1 MPGLNRFASLA
12 LLTAILS
19 WAWIGSS
26 VGQTRAPL
34 PPEKPSHQT
43 VPEAQGSGGSGE
55 PLSNK
60 LGRQGGV
67 IIPPADIDT
76 GIAKSPPKLGGES
89 TPIIPP
95 PGTPG
100 GKSGGNPK

>member
-1 MPGLNRFASLA
+1 MPGLNRVAALA
-12 LLTAILS
+12 AVAAILG
-19 WAWIGSS
+19 WGWIGPATA
-26 VGQTRAPL
+26 QTRAPL

-43 VPEAQGSGGSGE
+43 VPEAQGSGSSGE

-67 IIPPADIDT
+67 IIPPADIDA

-89 TPIIPP
+89 TPVIPP

-100 GKSGGNPK
+100 GKSGANPK

>member
-1 MPGLNRFASLA
+1 MLRLNRFASLTA
-12 LLTAILS
+12 LAAILG
-19 WAWIGSS
+19 WAWIGSATA
-26 VGQTRAPL
+26 QTRVPL
-34 PPEKPSHQT
+34 PPEKPSHQS
-43 VPEAQGSGGSGE
+43 VPEAPGSGGSGE

-76 GIAKSPPKLGGES
+76 EIAKSPPKLGGDS
-89 TPIIPP
+89 TPILPP

-100 GKSGGNPK
+100 GKSGANPK

>member
-1 MPGLNRFASLA
+1 MSRLSHLASTIGLAAALASMATPGLA
-12 LLTAILS
+12 
-19 WAWIGSS
+19 
-26 VGQTRAPL
+26 QTHTLL

-43 VPEAQGSGGSGE
+43 IPEAQGSGGSGE

-67 IIPPADIDT
+67 IIPPADVDSGLT
-76 GIAKSPPKLGGES
+76 KSPPTLGNQS
-89 TPIIPP
+89 TPTIPP

-100 GKSGGNPK
+100 GKPGANPK

>member
-1 MPGLNRFASLA
+1 MLGLNRFASLA
-12 LLTAILS
+12 ALAAILG
-19 WAWIGSS
+19 WAWIGSATA
-26 VGQTRAPL
+26 QTRTPM
-34 PPEKPSHQT
+34 PPEKPSHQI

-55 PLSNK
+55 PLSSK
-60 LGRQGGV
+60 LDRQGGV

-76 GIAKSPPKLGGES
+76 GIAKSPPKFGSDS

-100 GKSGGNPK
+100 SKSGANPK

>member
-1 MPGLNRFASLA
+1 MRRLNRFASRLA
-12 LLTAILS
+12 LAAILG
-19 WAWIGSS
+19 WAWATSGLA
-26 VGQTRAPL
+26 QTRVPL

-43 VPEAQGSGGSGE
+43 VPEAQGSGGSSE

-60 LGRQGGV
+60 LDRQGGV

-76 GIAKSPPKLGGES
+76 GLTKSPPKLGSES
-89 TPIIPP
+89 TPVIPP

-100 GKSGGNPK
+100 SKSGANPK